1 MVAVIMAAGRSQRF
15 GRGDKRLA
23 TLPDGDTLLAAT
35 LAHTAAAVSRV
46 RVVLRAG
53 DDPAALGV
61 ACDTPIIRAR
71 RADNG
76 LGASLADAFAA
87 LMHDPELADCR
98 VAAVV
103 LADMPFVRPETM
115 QALQREAS
123 SSRIVRPRHGEHIGH
138 PVCFGRD
145 VWPELSTLDGD
156 QGGRSLIHRHSSRY
170 REVSVDDPGIHADID
185 TPADI
190 VRS

>member
-23 TLPDGDTLLAAT
+23 NLPDGRTVLAAT
-35 LAHTAAAVSRV
+35 LARTAEAVSRV
-46 RVVLRAG
+46 RVVLRED
-53 DDPAALGV
+53 DDPAALGL
-61 ACDTPIIRAR
+61 ACDTPIMRAR

-76 LGASLADAFAA
+76 LGASLADAFAV
-87 LMHDPELADCR
+87 LMHDPELLDCR

-103 LADMPFVRPETM
+103 LADMPFVRPETV
-115 QALQREAS
+115 QALQRETSA
-123 SSRIVRPRHGEHIGH
+123 SRIVRPRHGERLGH

-145 VWPELSTLDGD
+145 VWSELSTLDGD
-156 QGGRSLIHRHSSRY
+156 RGGRSIIHRHSSRY
-170 REVSVDDPGIHADID
+170 REVDVDDPGIHADID